1 MIIEEMQKKGFK
13 KLTGPPEDW
22 LKTFTSMEWA

>member
-1 MIIEEMQKKGFK
+1 MIIEEMQKKGYK

-22 LKTFTSMEWA
+22 LKTFTSIE